1 MDKSKDKNKDKEK
14 EKEEKPIFDRE
25 EQIRQN
31 MEPQLD
37 KQIEE
42 LLAQKNQLKEETAQL
57 QATISDLT
65 KRNENIVNQM
75 IIESAEFSKRVEEQ
89 GVNFENTKKECEK
102 DIEKIQEEINVDF
115 QAARKVLIDN
125 RKKCNHLV
133 FNLNEKKEV
142 DENRKQLLA
151 QREKLKQEYD
161 TISKELDLKREQNL
175 AEIYNKRD
183 IFKSKAKEENDAA
196 IEKAKEEITQE
207 KNDTLR
213 VAQAESKTLSKLV
226 VKAQKAVVQLR
237 DQYNKLLE
245 EANNLEMQLMEAK
258 LVTQLTTPE
267 KNQQTI
273 QNLIAEKD
281 KLEDERIKARTKP
294 EADGRRQLTQH
305 LNLMKKKSNEL
316 NGFIKLNQLKLAE
329 MQQLRAL
336 AMNVI
341 EQRNTLMTFMNET
354 ITKIRKEI
362 ASAVNQKGLNFRTSE
377 LILCHLADDESQYGS
392 MFNDNVNV
400 QELSEQLRFFEVLY
414 SRFTGISQPRKIDE
428 TL

>member
-1 MDKSKDKNKDKEK
+1 MNKTQTKKDKEK
-14 EKEEKPIFDRE
+14 EEIEKPIFDRE
-25 EQIRQN
+25 EQVRQTL
-31 MEPQLD
+31 EPQLD

-42 LLAQKNQLKEETAQL
+42 LLAQKNSLKEETAQL

-89 GVNFENTKKECEK
+89 GVNFENTKKECEQE
-102 DIEKIQEEINVDF
+102 IEKVQEEINVDF

-305 LNLMKKKSNEL
+305 LNMMKKKSNEL

-362 ASAVNQKGLNFRTSE
+362 ASSVNQKGLNFRTSE

-392 MFNDNVNV
+392 MFQNDNVNV

-428 TL
+428 SL

>member
-1 MDKSKDKNKDKEK
+1 MDK
-14 EKEEKPIFDRE
+14 PIVDRE

-31 MEPQLD
+31 LEPQLD

-42 LLAQKNQLKEETAQL
+42 LLAQKNALKEETARL
-57 QATISDLT
+57 QDTISDLT
-65 KRNENIVNQM
+65 KRNENIVHQM
-75 IIESAEFSKRVEEQ
+75 IIESAEFSERVKEQ
-89 GVNFENTKKECEK
+89 GINFENTKKECE
-102 DIEKIQEEINVDF
+102 IEIQKIQGEIEIDF
-115 QAARKVLIDN
+115 QAARKILIEN

-183 IFKSKAKEENDAA
+183 IFKSKASQENDAA

-207 KNDTLR
+207 KNETLR

-226 VKAQKAVVQLR
+226 VKAQKAVVELR

-245 EANNLEMQLMEAK
+245 ESNNLEMQLMEAK

-341 EQRNTLMTFMNET
+341 EQRNTLMAFMNET

-377 LILCHLADDESQYGS
+377 LILCHLADNESQYGS
-392 MFNDNVNV
+392 MFQNDNVNV

-414 SRFTGISQPRKIDE
+414 SRFTGIAQPRKIDE
-428 TL
+428 TM